1 VGICSAQDF
10 AYQTICFLSYL
21 VYAVCVVAIVYSAC
35 DEKPTEE
42 KIGQVKSIHAEP
54 FWIYMRANPII
65 GSNTSCNPLNTSCPS
80 LEETEALLHRVR
92 EELISWKDERQ
103 EENLVINK

>member
-1 VGICSAQDF
+1 
-10 AYQTICFLSYL
+10 
-21 VYAVCVVAIVYSAC
+21 
-35 DEKPTEE
+35 
-42 KIGQVKSIHAEP
+42 
-54 FWIYMRANPII
+54 MRANPII